1 MLDALKSKVVGHVRI
16 VDQHSGEVLLEKN
29 NAIHPRN
36 MGIAIARGLAG
47 VSNSNIYKLV
57 LGNGG
62 TTITSG
68 GDIIYLAPRTAP
80 TDNVIYNQTYSELI
94 SATDNSAV
102 ATSNPLPSIISKVT
116 VVVLL
121 SANEPAGQD
130 PSDAGDGADNIN
142 DQFVFDE
149 LGLMTQDN
157 LLLSHLI
164 FSPIEKTA
172 NRTLVI
178 TYTLT
183 ISVS

>member
-1 MLDALKSKVVGHVRI
+1 MLDDFKSKVVGHVRI
-16 VDQHSGEVLLEKN
+16 VDKNSGEVILDKN

-47 VSNSNIYKLV
+47 ASNASVYKLV

-68 GDIIYLAPRTAP
+68 GDIIYLATRTAP
-80 TDNVIYNQTYSELI
+80 TDNTIYNQTYSELL

-116 VVVLL
+116 TVVLL
-121 SANEPAGQD
+121 SSNEPVGQD
-130 PSDAGDGADNIN
+130 PSDSGDGSDNIN

>member
-1 MLDALKSKVVGHVRI
+1 MLDAFKSKVVGHVRI
-16 VDQHSGEVLLEKN
+16 VDKDSGEVLLDKN

-36 MGIAIARGLAG
+36 MSTVIARGLAG
-47 VSNSNIYKLV
+47 ASNSTIYKLV

-68 GDIIYLAPRTAP
+68 GDITYLAPRTAP
-80 TDNVIYNQTYSELI
+80 TDNVIYNQTYLESI

-121 SANEPAGQD
+121 SSNEPAGQD
-130 PSDAGDGADNIN
+130 LTDIGDGSDNIN

>member
-1 MLDALKSKVVGHVRI
+1 MLDALKSKVVGHVRV
-16 VDQHSGEVLLEKN
+16 VDKNTGEVLLDKN

-36 MGIAIARGLAG
+36 MGIAIARGLVGTA
-47 VSNSNIYKLV
+47 NSKVHKLV

-68 GDIIYLAPRTAP
+68 GDIIYLSPRTAP
-80 TDNVIYNQTYSELI
+80 TDNTIYNETYSELI
-94 SATDNSAV
+94 TAVDNSAV
-102 ATSNPLPSIISKVT
+102 ATTNPLPSIISKIT
-116 VVVLL
+116 IVVLL
-121 SANEPAGQD
+121 SSNEPAGQD
-130 PSDAGDGADNIN
+130 PSDAGDGSDNIN